1 METRK
6 IIGLVLLIVA
16 VVCVSINLFVI
27 YPFISCFFAP
37 LTFWL
42 IAIIVAIAGIV
53 LFFDI
58 NLSFTEEEEEEEYG
72 NVLVRDRNFK
82 NLFFLNFDFCY
93 LLYLIIN
100 QPVLSDSGK
109 LICSISSNPKCSYNE
124 IFLSPVSK

>member
-1 METRK
+1 LETRK

-42 IAIIVAIAGIV
+42 IAIIAAIAGIV

-82 NLFFLNFDFCY
+82 ILFSSFCFLN
-93 LLYLIIN
+93 LLFTISHHQPASIIGFRQIDLFN
-100 QPVLSDSGK
+100 
-109 LICSISSNPKCSYNE
+109 
-124 IFLSPVSK
+124 